1 MKQFILVWSL
11 LIVHFFSF
19 AQTSEEKKVTE
30 ALLNIHKAI
39 FVDKNVSTLESN
51 IANVL
56 TYGHS
61 GGKIED
67 RKEMIENIANSKSV
81 YSNMNATVLSVN
93 VQGKTAVTR
102 YLLTGTETKPDG
114 KSTEL
119 KLNILQVWVKEKKG
133 WKMMA
138 RQAVKVS

>member
-1 MKQFILVWSL
+1 MKQFILVCILS
-11 LIVHFFSF
+11 VFQFFLF
-19 AQTSEEKKVTE
+19 AQTNEEKKVTE

-39 FVDKNVSTLESN
+39 FVEKNVQVLESN

-67 RKEMIENIANSKSV
+67 RKGMIENIANSKSV
-81 YSNMNATVLSVN
+81 YSNINATVLSVN
-93 VQGKTAVTR
+93 VQAKTAVTR

-119 KLNILQVWVKEKKG
+119 KLNILQVWVKEKKV
-133 WKMMA
+133 WKLMA